1 MVPAGSGGCVPVRPA
16 RLASTRRS
24 CPRPKDERARRETE
38 RLARERPKAE
48 ERRHNREQ
56 AARDQA
62 RRQAVDAY
70 LERLTPAE
78 RKALE
83 AEALA
88 RADAGARQCYK
99 EAPGR
104 LRATVLLNLVREHVA
119 RELERGAIPAG

>member
-1 MVPAGSGGCVPVRPA
+1 MRTGSPGRDW
-16 RLASTRRS
+16 
-24 CPRPKDERARRETE
+24 PRPDGPAHAPRTSERRETE

-99 EAPGR
+99 ER
-104 LRATVLLNLVREHVA
+104 
-119 RELERGAIPAG
+119 RGGFGPPCS